1 MKENSKIYRCYQGYG
16 DNMAIKDIIVP
27 EGVEF
32 YINRC
37 DRGDSSTGKDRYDL
51 LAVMPYSKEKMDIIS
66 SNSLIT
72 DTHKNIFDK
81 YIIWQIRDISPIDS
95 DFPITLVTPVID
107 EIYFKMTK
115 VNDSKATEMM
125 RKEGVIDHFFDPE
138 YINDIQN
145 IIDNNTDTIY
155 YAKIHGISKDG
166 YLDIT
171 YIHVKS
177 VWNHEDEA
185 RIDRQNVE
193 LRNIFDNIISLQSN
207 YSLVD
212 KQEFDYALNEA
223 LLSLGVMF

>member
-1 MKENSKIYRCYQGYG
+1 MKENSKTYRCYQGYG

-27 EGVEF
+27 EGVVF
-32 YINRC
+32 YVNRH
-37 DRGDSSTGKDRYDL
+37 DRDDSSLDKDRYDL
-51 LAVMPYSKEKMDIIS
+51 LAVMSYSKEKMGIIS
-66 SNSLIT
+66 SNTLIT
-72 DTHKNIFDK
+72 DAYENIFDK
-81 YIIWQIRDISPIDS
+81 YIIWQIRDIIPIDS
-95 DFPITLVTPVID
+95 DFPITLVAPVID

-145 IIDNNTDTIY
+145 IIIDNTDTIY
-155 YAKIHGISKDG
+155 YAKIHGISERG

-171 YIHVKS
+171 YIHVKNS
-177 VWNHEDEA
+177 WNHEDEA

-193 LRNIFDNIISLQSN
+193 LRNIFDNISQLN
-207 YSLVD
+207 YSLID
-212 KQEFDYALNEA
+212 KQEFDYALNEG

>member
-1 MKENSKIYRCYQGYG
+1 MKENSKTYRCYQGYG

-27 EGVEF
+27 EGVVF
-32 YINRC
+32 YVNRH
-37 DRGDSSTGKDRYDL
+37 DRDDSSLDKDRYDL
-51 LAVMPYSKEKMDIIS
+51 LAVMSYSKEKMGIIS
-66 SNSLIT
+66 SNTLIT
-72 DTHKNIFDK
+72 DAYENIFDK
-81 YIIWQIRDISPIDS
+81 YIIWQIRDIIPIDS
-95 DFPITLVTPVID
+95 DFPITLVAPVID

-145 IIDNNTDTIY
+145 IIIDNTDTIY
-155 YAKIHGISKDG
+155 YAKIHGISERG

-171 YIHVKS
+171 YIHVKNS
-177 VWNHEDEA
+177 WNHEDEA

-193 LRNIFDNIISLQSN
+193 LRNIFDNISQLN

-223 LLSLGVMF
+223 LLSLDVMF

>member
-27 EGVEF
+27 EGVVF
-32 YINRC
+32 YVNRH
-37 DRGDSSTGKDRYDL
+37 DRDDSSLDKDRYDL
-51 LAVMPYSKEKMDIIS
+51 LAVIPYSEEKKDIIS

-72 DTHKNIFDK
+72 DAYKNIFDK
-81 YIIWQIRDISPIDS
+81 YILWQIRDIIPIDS
-95 DFPITLVTPVID
+95 DFPITLVAPVID

-115 VNDSKATEMM
+115 VNDSKASEVM
-125 RKEGVIDHFFDPE
+125 RKEGIIDHFFDSE
-138 YINDIQN
+138 YMNDIQN
-145 IIDNNTDTIY
+145 IIIDNTDTIY
-155 YAKIHGISKDG
+155 YAKIHGISERG

-171 YIHVKS
+171 YIQVKNS
-177 VWNHEDEA
+177 WNHEDEV

-193 LRNIFDNIISLQSN
+193 LCNIFDNTSLQSN

-212 KQEFDYALNEA
+212 KQEFDYTLNEA

>member
-1 MKENSKIYRCYQGYG
+1 MKENSKTYRCYQGYG

-27 EGVEF
+27 EGVVF
-32 YINRC
+32 YVNRHDC
-37 DRGDSSTGKDRYDL
+37 DDSSLDKDRYDL
-51 LAVMPYSKEKMDIIS
+51 LAVMPYSKEKMGIIF

-72 DTHKNIFDK
+72 DAYENIFDK
-81 YIIWQIRDISPIDS
+81 YIIWQIRDIIPIDS
-95 DFPITLVTPVID
+95 DFPITLVAPVID

-125 RKEGVIDHFFDPE
+125 RKEGIIDHFFDPE

-155 YAKIHGISKDG
+155 YAKIHGISERG

-171 YIHVKS
+171 YIHVKNS
-177 VWNHEDEA
+177 WNHEDEA
-185 RIDRQNVE
+185 GIDRQNVE
-193 LRNIFDNIISLQSN
+193 LLNVFDNISQLN

>member
-27 EGVEF
+27 EGVVF
-32 YINRC
+32 YVNRH
-37 DRGDSSTGKDRYDL
+37 DRDDSSLDKDRYDL
-51 LAVMPYSKEKMDIIS
+51 LAVIPYSEEKKDIIS

-72 DTHKNIFDK
+72 DAYKNIFDK
-81 YIIWQIRDISPIDS
+81 YIIWQIRDIIPIDS
-95 DFPITLVTPVID
+95 DFPITLVAPVID

-115 VNDSKATEMM
+115 VNDSKASEVM
-125 RKEGVIDHFFDPE
+125 RKEGIIDHFFDSE
-138 YINDIQN
+138 YMNDIQN
-145 IIDNNTDTIY
+145 IIIDNTDTIY
-155 YAKIHGISKDG
+155 YAKIHGISERG

-171 YIHVKS
+171 YIQVKNS
-177 VWNHEDEA
+177 WNHEDEA

-193 LRNIFDNIISLQSN
+193 LRNIFDNTSLQSN

-212 KQEFDYALNEA
+212 EQEFDYALNEA

>member
-1 MKENSKIYRCYQGYG
+1 MKENSKIYKCYQGYG

-27 EGVEF
+27 ENVEF
-32 YINRC
+32 YASRH
-37 DRGDSSTGKDRYDL
+37 DRDDNSLDKDRYDL
-51 LAVMPYSKEKMDIIS
+51 LAVIPYDEEKMNIIS
-66 SNSLIT
+66 DNIIF
-72 DTHKNIFDK
+72 DTCVNIFDK
-81 YIIWQIRDISPIDS
+81 YIIWQIRDIIPIDS
-95 DFPITLVTPVID
+95 DFPITLVAPVID

-145 IIDNNTDTIY
+145 IIIDNTDTIY
-155 YAKIHGISKDG
+155 YAKIHGISERG

-171 YIHVKS
+171 YIHVKNS
-177 VWNHEDEA
+177 WNHEDEA
-185 RIDRQNVE
+185 GIDRQNVE
-193 LRNIFDNIISLQSN
+193 LRNVFDNTSLQSN

>member
-27 EGVEF
+27 EGVVF
-32 YINRC
+32 YVNRH
-37 DRGDSSTGKDRYDL
+37 DRDDSSLDKDRYDL
-51 LAVMPYSKEKMDIIS
+51 LAVIPYSEEKMDIIS
-66 SNSLIT
+66 SNTLIT
-72 DTHKNIFDK
+72 DTYKNIFDK
-81 YIIWQIRDISPIDS
+81 YIIWQIRDIIPIDS
-95 DFPITLVTPVID
+95 DFPITLVAPVID

-115 VNDSKATEMM
+115 VNDSKASEMM
-125 RKEGVIDHFFDPE
+125 RKEGIIDHFFDSE

-145 IIDNNTDTIY
+145 IIIDNTDTIY
-155 YAKIHGISKDG
+155 YAKIHGISERG

-171 YIHVKS
+171 YIQVKNS
-177 VWNHEDEA
+177 WNHEDEA

-193 LRNIFDNIISLQSN
+193 LRNIFDNTSLQSN

>member
-27 EGVEF
+27 ESVVF
-32 YINRC
+32 YVNRH
-37 DRGDSSTGKDRYDL
+37 DRDDSSLDKDRYDL
-51 LAVMPYSKEKMDIIS
+51 LTVMPYSKEKMGIIS
-66 SNSLIT
+66 SNTLIT
-72 DTHKNIFDK
+72 DAHENIFDK
-81 YIIWQIRDISPIDS
+81 YIIWQIRDIIPIDS
-95 DFPITLVTPVID
+95 DFPITLVAPVID

-125 RKEGVIDHFFDPE
+125 RKEGIIDHFFDSE
-138 YINDIQN
+138 YMNDIQN
-145 IIDNNTDTIY
+145 IIIDNTDTIY
-155 YAKIHGISKDG
+155 YAKIHGISERG

-171 YIHVKS
+171 YIQVKNS
-177 VWNHEDEA
+177 WNHEDEA

-193 LRNIFDNIISLQSN
+193 LRNVFDNTSLQSN

>member
-37 DRGDSSTGKDRYDL
+37 DRGDGSTGKDRYDL

-66 SNSLIT
+66 SNSIIP

-95 DFPITLVTPVID
+95 DFPITLVAPVID
-107 EIYFKMTK
+107 KIYFKMTK

-125 RKEGVIDHFFDPE
+125 RKEGVIDHFFNPE

-193 LRNIFDNIISLQSN
+193 LRNIFDNTSLQSN

>member
-1 MKENSKIYRCYQGYG
+1 MKENSKTYRCYQGYG

-27 EGVEF
+27 EGVVF
-32 YINRC
+32 YVNRH
-37 DRGDSSTGKDRYDL
+37 DRDDSSLDKDRYDL
-51 LAVMPYSKEKMDIIS
+51 LAVMSYSKEKMGIIS
-66 SNSLIT
+66 SNTLIT
-72 DTHKNIFDK
+72 DAYENIFDK
-81 YIIWQIRDISPIDS
+81 YIIWQIRDIIPIDS
-95 DFPITLVTPVID
+95 DFPMTLVAPVID

-145 IIDNNTDTIY
+145 IIIDNTDTIY
-155 YAKIHGISKDG
+155 YAKIHGISERG

-171 YIHVKS
+171 YIHVKNS
-177 VWNHEDEA
+177 WNHEDEA

-193 LRNIFDNIISLQSN
+193 LRNIFDNISQLN
-207 YSLVD
+207 YSLID
-212 KQEFDYALNEA
+212 KQEFDYALNEG

>member
-27 EGVEF
+27 ASVVF
-32 YINRC
+32 YVNRH
-37 DRGDSSTGKDRYDL
+37 DRDDSSIDKDRYDL

-66 SNSLIT
+66 SNTLIT
-72 DTHKNIFDK
+72 DAYEHIFDK
-81 YIIWQIRDISPIDS
+81 YIIWQIRDIIPIDS
-95 DFPITLVTPVID
+95 DLPITFTAPAMD
-107 EIYFKMTK
+107 EIYFKMTH
-115 VNDSKATEMM
+115 VNNSKITELLNEKHLIG
-125 RKEGVIDHFFDPE
+125 RLGDPE
-138 YINDIQN
+138 YLNDVQN

-155 YAKIHGISKDG
+155 YAKIHGISERG

-171 YIHVKS
+171 YIQVKNS
-177 VWNHEDEA
+177 WNHEDEA

-193 LRNIFDNIISLQSN
+193 LRNVFDNTSLQSN

>member
-27 EGVEF
+27 EGVVF
-32 YINRC
+32 YVNRH
-37 DRGDSSTGKDRYDL
+37 DRDDSSLDKDRYDL
-51 LAVMPYSKEKMDIIS
+51 LTVMPYSKEKMGIIS
-66 SNSLIT
+66 SNTLIT
-72 DTHKNIFDK
+72 DAYENIFDK
-81 YIIWQIRDISPIDS
+81 YIIWQIRDILPIDS
-95 DFPITLVTPVID
+95 DFPTTLVAPVID

-115 VNDSKATEMM
+115 VNDRKATEMM
-125 RKEGVIDHFFDPE
+125 RKEGIIDHFFDSE
-138 YINDIQN
+138 YMNDIQN
-145 IIDNNTDTIY
+145 IIIDNTDTIY
-155 YAKIHGISKDG
+155 YAKIHGISERG

-171 YIHVKS
+171 YIQVKNS
-177 VWNHEDEA
+177 WNHEDEA

-193 LRNIFDNIISLQSN
+193 LRNIFDNTSLQSN

>member
-27 EGVEF
+27 EGVVF
-32 YINRC
+32 YVNRH
-37 DRGDSSTGKDRYDL
+37 DRDDSSLDKDRYDL
-51 LAVMPYSKEKMDIIS
+51 LAVMPYSKEKMGIIS
-66 SNSLIT
+66 SNTLIT
-72 DTHKNIFDK
+72 DAYENIFDK
-81 YIIWQIRDISPIDS
+81 YIIWQIRDIIPIDS
-95 DFPITLVTPVID
+95 DFPITLVAPVID

-145 IIDNNTDTIY
+145 IIIDNTDTIY
-155 YAKIHGISKDG
+155 YAKIHGISECG

-171 YIHVKS
+171 YIHVKNS
-177 VWNHEDEA
+177 WNHEDEA

-193 LRNIFDNIISLQSN
+193 LRNIFDNTSLQSN

>member
-16 DNMAIKDIIVP
+16 CTTAIKDIIVP

-37 DRGDSSTGKDRYDL
+37 DRSNSSLDKDRYDL

-95 DFPITLVTPVID
+95 DFPITLVAPVID
-107 EIYFKMTK
+107 GIYFKMTK

-177 VWNHEDEA
+177 AWNHEDEA
-185 RIDRQNVE
+185 RIDRQDVE
-193 LRNIFDNIISLQSN
+193 LRNIFDNTSLQSN

-212 KQEFDYALNEA
+212 KQEFDYALNET